1 MRSANLD
8 SLQTDAI
15 LAQTRKEAKYIV
27 NKTMNNYQFSPAIDV
42 KKVKYVANKILN
54 ELLADD

>member
-8 SLQTDAI
+8 SLQTE
-15 LAQTRKEAKYIV
+15 QYWHKHAKKQNIV

-42 KKVKYVANKILN
+42 KK
-54 ELLADD
+54 